1 MPTLVLEIGT
11 EDMPAGA
18 IAQALEQLR
27 EGATARLD
35 EVRLSASKVEVY
47 GTPRRLILRAEG
59 VPSRQPDQEREVR
72 GPARSVAFDA
82 DGKPTG
88 AAIGF
93 ARKQGVPVEA
103 LEIIGTPQ
111 GEYVQARVTDPGRP
125 AHTVLGEVLA
135 ETVRSLTFPKLMR
148 WGENTARYVRPLR
161 WIVALLDSA
170 LIPMEIIGV
179 RSDRVSRGHRTLAP
193 DSFTLDHAD
202 DLLAQLPA
210 RFVMY
215 DPAERQRRIREQAD
229 ALAREAGGTVPWD
242 EGLLEENV
250 YLVEWPTVFLGRF
263 DPVFLQLPRP
273 ALVTAMKK
281 HQRYFPVQDAQGR
294 LLPFFIAVR
303 NGNTEH
309 LEIVREGNERVLTAR
324 FSDARFFYQQDR
336 EVPLEQMA
344 EKLGRLIFQEK
355 LGTMAE
361 KRERLERL
369 AQTIAAARGLAE
381 EERLLAVRAARLCKA
396 DLVSQMVVELPALQG
411 VIGREYALAAGE
423 DPRVAD
429 AIAEHYLP
437 RFAGDALPDSLI
449 GSLLAVADRL
459 DTLVG
464 YVGLG
469 VLPSGS
475 SDPYGLRRAAQGL
488 VQLLA
493 RDTEMPALTELILES
508 ADVYAQVNRETFDL
522 PKLHDDLRGLSD
534 QRIEALLQERGVR
547 YDLIDATLAGGG
559 IYSSLVSGTVRRAET
574 LRAVAQESDFVP
586 NVQAAARTSNI
597 LRAAGVPLLT
607 APLSPGG
614 AARTQTRLQE
624 ALTEAASQVSPERL
638 QEPREVA
645 LYEAAV
651 RLIPEAARLATAYE
665 YAALY
670 RALDSLRETVNA
682 FFDHVMVMAKEEELR
697 ANRLALLHLV
707 DSLYRTLADFTKVV
721 IA

>member
-1 MPTLVLEIGT
+1 
-11 EDMPAGA
+11 MPAGA
-18 IAQALEQLR
+18 IAQALQQLR
-27 EGATARLD
+27 DGAAARL
-35 EVRLSASKVEVY
+35 EEARLSAAQVEVF
-47 GTPRRLILRAEG
+47 GTPRRLILRAQG
-59 VPSRQPDQEREVR
+59 VPSRQPDQERQVR

-82 DGKPTG
+82 AGKPTG

-93 ARKQGVPVEA
+93 ARKQGVPVES

-111 GEYVQARVTDPGRP
+111 GEYVQARVTDLGQP
-125 AHTVLGEVLA
+125 AHAVLGEVLA
-135 ETVRSLTFPKLMR
+135 ETVRSLTFPKMMR

-161 WIVALLDSA
+161 WIVALLDSE

-193 DSFTLDHAD
+193 HPFTLDHAD
-202 DLLAQLPA
+202 DLLTQLPA

-215 DPAERQRRIREQAD
+215 DPMERERRIQEQAQS
-229 ALAREAGGTVPWD
+229 LAQEVGGTILWD

-263 DPVFLQLPRP
+263 DPVFLELPRP
-273 ALVTAMKK
+273 VLVTAMKK
-281 HQRYFPVQDAQGR
+281 HQRYFPVEDAQGR

-303 NGNTEH
+303 NGNTAH

-324 FSDARFFYQQDR
+324 FTDARFFYQQDR
-336 EVPLEQMA
+336 EVPLERMA
-344 EKLGRLIFQEK
+344 ERLGRLIFQEK
-355 LGTMAE
+355 LGTMAQ

-369 AQTIAAARGLAE
+369 VKALAEARGLPE
-381 EERLLAVRAARLCKA
+381 EEQSLAVRAARLCKA
-396 DLVSQMVVELPALQG
+396 DLVSQMVIELPALQG
-411 VIGREYALAAGE
+411 IMGREYALAAGE
-423 DPRVAD
+423 DPRIAD

-437 RFAGDALPDSLI
+437 RSAADALPVSLT

-469 VLPSGS
+469 ILPSGS

-488 VQLLA
+488 IQLLA
-493 RDTEMPALTELILES
+493 RDTQMPALTELILDS
-508 ADVYAQVNRETFDL
+508 ADIYAQVNQETFDL
-522 PKLHDDLRGLSD
+522 PKLHDDLRGLCD
-534 QRIEALLQERGVR
+534 QRVEAFLQERGIR

-559 IYSSLVSGTVRRAET
+559 IYSSLVCGTIRRAET
-574 LRAVAQESDFVP
+574 LRVVSQESDFIP

-597 LRAAGVPLLT
+597 LRAAGVALLT

-614 AARTQTRLQE
+614 AARAHARLQE
-624 ALTEAASQVSPERL
+624 ALTQAASQISAERL
-638 QEPREVA
+638 QDPREVA

-651 RLIPEAARLATAYE
+651 RLIPEAARLATDYE

-670 RALDSLRETVNA
+670 RALGSLRETVNA

-697 ANRLALLHLV
+697 VNRLALLHLV
-707 DSLYRTLADFTKVV
+707 DSLYRTLADFTRVV
-721 IA
+721 VA

>member
-1 MPTLVLEIGT
+1 
-11 EDMPAGA
+11 MPAGA

-27 EGATARLD
+27 DEATARL
-35 EVRLSASKVEVY
+35 EQERLSATKVEVF
-47 GTPRRLILRAEG
+47 GTPRRLILRAEN

-82 DGKPTG
+82 AGKPTG

-93 ARKQGVPVEA
+93 ARKQGIPVES

-111 GEYVQARVTDPGRP
+111 GEYVQARVTDLGRP

-135 ETVRSLTFPKLMR
+135 EIIRNLTFPKLMR
-148 WGENTARYVRPLR
+148 WGENKARYVRPLR
-161 WIVALLDSA
+161 WIVALLDSE
-170 LIPMEIIGV
+170 LIPMEILGV
-179 RSDRVSRGHRTLAP
+179 ESDRVSRGHRTLSP
-193 DSFTLDHAD
+193 DSFTLNHAE
-202 DLLAQLPA
+202 DLLVQLPA

-215 DPAERQRRIREQAD
+215 DPAERRRRIREQAD
-229 ALAREAGGTVPWD
+229 ALAREAGGVIPWD

-250 YLVEWPTVFLGRF
+250 YLVEWLTVFQGKF
-263 DPVFLQLPRP
+263 DRAFLELPRP

-281 HQRYFPVQDAQGR
+281 HQRYFPVQNAQGM
-294 LLPFFIAVR
+294 LLPCFIAVR

-309 LEIVREGNERVLTAR
+309 LDIVREGNERVLTAR
-324 FSDARFFYQQDR
+324 FSDARFFYQHDR

-355 LGTMAE
+355 LGTMAQ

-369 AQTIAAARGLAE
+369 AQAIAEARGLKE
-381 EERLLAVRAARLCKA
+381 EERSLAVRAARLCKA

-411 VIGREYALAAGE
+411 IMGREYALAAGE

-437 RFAGDALPDSLI
+437 RSAGDALPVSLT

-469 VLPSGS
+469 ILPSGS

-488 VQLLA
+488 TQLLA
-493 RDTEMPALTELILES
+493 RDTEMPALTELFLDS
-508 ADVYAQVNRETFDL
+508 ARIYAQVNGETFDL
-522 PKLHDDLRGLSD
+522 PKLHDDLRGLCD
-534 QRIEALLQERGVR
+534 QRVEAFLQERGVR
-547 YDLIDATLAGGG
+547 YDLIDATLEGGG
-559 IYSSLVSGTVRRAET
+559 IYRSLVCGTVRRAET
-574 LRAVAQESDFVP
+574 LRIVAQESDFVP

-614 AARTQTRLQE
+614 ASRTQPRLQE
-624 ALTEAASQVSPERL
+624 ALTEEAAKISPERL
-638 QEPREVA
+638 QEPREIA
-645 LYEAAV
+645 LYETAT
-651 RLIPEAARLATAYE
+651 RLIPEVARLTTAYE

-697 ANRLALLHLV
+697 VNRLALLHLV